1 MDQAF
6 RPLSTTLLDFAGHS
20 PVIGSEPGQR
30 LMMTG
35 LEIASPVQLDVT
47 RGPDGRLRIGTTPP
61 LYPLMTTVGPVFHR
75 LTLRAAVDER
85 DEDTAEPEE
94 GHDGL

>member
-1 MDQAF
+1 MDEAF

-20 PVIGSEPGQR
+20 PVIGGEAWGQR

-35 LEIASPVQLDVT
+35 LEIASPVELDVS
-47 RGPDGRLRIGTTPP
+47 RGSDGALRIGTTPP

-85 DEDTAEPEE
+85 EQDAED
-94 GHDGL
+94 GGDGR